1 MPPVATIASAATIAA
16 GVFSGTIS
24 IGTAVVATLVI
35 AVAGYFAS
43 RYKLTELAQEQTK
56 GAQDAASQWRDNY
69 LAERQRADD
78 FEHRYQEQRALKHE
92 ALANLA
98 AEKLK
103 TDQTIVIKGLEA
115 QMKALRTFHDDF
127 LQRETEAAE
136 IRKTVVA
143 TEERIVAQLADI
155 ARSLE
160 ELANPR
166 QNGGTTS

>member
-1 MPPVATIASAATIAA
+1 MPPIANIISGGTIAA

-56 GAQDAASQWRDNY
+56 GAQEAASEWRDNY

-78 FEHRYQEQRALKHE
+78 FEKRYQEQRALKHE

-103 TDQTIVIKGLEA
+103 TDQTVVIRALET
-115 QMKALRTFHDDF
+115 QMRALRTFHDDF
-127 LQRETEAAE
+127 VQRETEAAE
-136 IRKTVVA
+136 IRTTVLA
-143 TEERIVAQLADI
+143 TEERIVEQLAVL
-155 ARSLE
+155 ARALE
-160 ELANPR
+160 ELEHTR
-166 QNGGTTS
+166 QNGGTTA